1 LARSRHLPVEERR
14 RTTDVQPR
22 ERFERLYTELMPRVL
37 GYAMRRVDPEEARDA
52 VAETFTVA
60 WRRLHKVPEGD
71 AALPWLL
78 VTTRNVLANRRRK
91 SRPELVGPEAAVPD
105 HADDVAA
112 SIAFVSAFNRLSERD
127 RETLALVA
135 WDGLEP
141 SEAARVAGCS
151 STAFGVRLH
160 RARRRL
166 AALLEND
173 DDRIGTR
180 TEGTA

>member
-1 LARSRHLPVEERR
+1 
-14 RTTDVQPR
+14 
-22 ERFERLYTELMPRVL
+22 MPRVL

-60 WRRLHKVPEGD
+60 WRRLDKVPDGD

-78 VTTRNVLANRRRK
+78 VATRNVLANRRRK
-91 SRPELVGPEAAVPD
+91 SRPDLLGPEAAVRD
-105 HADDVAA
+105 HADDVAGSLTLVA
-112 SIAFVSAFNRLSERD
+112 AFNRLSERD

-151 STAFGVRLH
+151 GTAFGVRLH

-166 AALLEND
+166 AALLDND
-173 DDRIGTR
+173 DAPIGMR
-180 TEGTA
+180 TEGSA